1 MSCETGGI
9 QKEPNDS
16 WFFTDEQGK
25 CIVLSPPNYV
35 IECEDCKE

>member
-9 QKEPNDS
+9 QKEPNNS
-16 WFFTDEQGK
+16 FFFTDEQRK

-35 IECEDCKE
+35 IECEDC

>member
-16 WFFTDEQGK
+16 YFFTEEQGK
-25 CIVLSPPNYV
+25 VLR
-35 IECEDCKE
+35 DFF